1 MIGVLSRVVAHD
13 GVPINGN
20 YINNDYVEYLSDTDD
35 EHSELA
41 ETSLF
46 SIKQGFD

>member
-1 MIGVLSRVVAHD
+1 MVTILITIMLSF
-13 GVPINGN
+13 
-20 YINNDYVEYLSDTDD
+20 LSDTDTD
-35 EHSELA
+35 TNEHSEVA